1 MAKKKTT
8 ALTAKKQLLAESVLT
23 QSGKVRAA
31 STLSKAAIAERK
43 GTTAPATS
51 TTTAPT
57 DAVDSGIS
65 TSAEAQS
72 ELDVKAAE
80 LEVATK
86 SQIEGLQTE
95 SALELAIAS
104 RREALGTEED
114 TTLTGI
120 KESFAGRAAAQE
132 QRGRELVGGTRA
144 FLGRAGAFS
153 SASGRGAIQRQ
164 VESNEAQ
171 LNELKALEQASLNE
185 ARKAYASQ
193 DFELLN
199 KQLAAA
205 DSRRAEI
212 NQLQQ
217 QQLQNFVSLTN
228 LEISQTEAKQQQVQ
242 FTLDALSKIDADV
255 LSKTDLSGYA
265 SIEAAAGLPSGYFSN
280 FAESLVEAKKA
291 QASEDVFEREEALTE
306 LALQVPEGSTIQ
318 VGDYT
323 VEGMKA
329 VTPNKKYWSFEDN
342 AGNVTLVALDEKT
355 GEIKTEKI
363 SGISKAT
370 RTGAGAPSENS
381 FANIASSLA
390 DEFFRFETQGDDVA
404 YQAYAEARANII
416 GEFSSNPE
424 TLNLILGEAD
434 RLVQDQ
440 LISQAQIAQADQDA
454 LYGTTSVDLM
464 PDILET
470 ALQGQYLFTL
480 TPEQLRGEETAEE
493 KAASL
498 FTINSGGR

>member
-43 GTTAPATS
+43 GTTAPTTS
-51 TTTAPT
+51 TTAPT

-80 LEVATK
+80 LEAASK
-86 SQIEGLQTE
+86 LQIEGLQTE

-114 TTLTGI
+114 ATLTGI

-242 FTLDALSKIDADV
+242 FTLDALSKIDAET
-255 LSKTDLSGYA
+255 LSEMDLSGYA
-265 SIEAAAGLPSGYFSN
+265 SIETASGLPTGYFSN
-280 FAESLVEAKKA
+280 FADSLLKAKEA
-291 QASEDVFEREEALTE
+291 QTSEDAFEREESLTT
-306 LALQVPEGSTIQ
+306 LALQVPQGTSIQ

-323 VEGMKA
+323 IEGMKA
-329 VTPNKKYWSFEDN
+329 VTPNRKYWTFEDN
-342 AGNVTLVALDEKT
+342 AGNVTVVSLNEDSGDIV
-355 GEIKTEKI
+355 TEKLT
-363 SGISKAT
+363 GIAKAKT
-370 RTGAGAPSENS
+370 TGGGAPSENS
-381 FANIASSLA
+381 VANIASALA
-390 DEFFRFETQGDDVA
+390 DEYFRFETQGEDVA

-416 GEFSSNPE
+416 KEFSSKPE
-424 TLNLILGEAD
+424 ILNLVLGEAD

-440 LISQAQIAQADQDA
+440 LLSQAQLIQADNEA
-454 LYGTTSVDLM
+454 LFGTTMPDLF

-470 ALQGQYLFTL
+470 AEQGKYLFSL
-480 TPEQLRGEETAEE
+480 TPEQLRGEESEEE
-493 KAASL
+493 KVEDL
-498 FTINSGGR
+498 FSVQRPGSF